1 MTDDP
6 AGKFG
11 AKSGQI
17 IENKAIDG
25 GRNAAEGA
33 EGAGQPPKFTADEE
47 TGRDVFV
54 SFVFGEEVFAKVFTE
69 VTGEIADFADAV
81 DVGAIGVAPAGSVAA
96 DVATTES

>member
-11 AKSGQI
+11 AKGGQI
-17 IENKAIDG
+17 IENKAING
-25 GRNAAEGA
+25 SGNTAEGA

-47 TGRDVFV
+47 TGRYI
-54 SFVFGEEVFAKVFTE
+54 FVFFVFREEVFAKVFTE
-69 VTGEIADFADAV
+69 VAGEIADFADAV

-96 DVATTES
+96 NVATAEG